1 MRDIFEQ
8 ICAQVS
14 EADNTIASAAKRKW
28 DCVAK
33 PIGSLGLLETALM
46 RVCAAQRRLVPVLEP
61 RAVAVFCADNGII
74 CEGVTQTGSEVTAI
88 VADNICKGQANIN
101 MMARCA
107 RCDVVAV
114 DVGMCSPI
122 ANPAL
127 INCSSA
133 RGTANF
139 AQGPAMTMDQ
149 LFNALNA
156 GCMVSERLVRGGYS
170 LLACGEMG
178 IGNTSAASAVSA
190 VLLDIDVEMVT
201 GPGAGLN
208 ADGLR
213 RKIAAVKQG
222 IKINCPDRDNIYDV
236 LSKVGSFDIAAMT
249 GFMIACAAQ
258 NVPVIID
265 GCISAAAALCAVRL
279 CPAVR
284 SYLIASHVSDEPAGK
299 LLLKELELDAPITA
313 GMRLGE
319 GTGAVAFMPLL
330 DMAFAVYT
338 QAASFESSG
347 VIPYTTF
354 GAVSQ

>member
-1 MRDIFEQ
+1 MHRILVT
-8 ICAQVS
+8 IISAVASCALSVS
-14 EADNTIASAAKRKW
+14 AGNAGIMAHA
-28 DCVAK
+28 
-33 PIGSLGLLETALM
+33 GSDESGALD
-46 RVCAAQRRLVPVLEP
+46 RLVSAMASSSVTFDYTYRFTPVSGPVLSGTGSVRFQGNSFIMKGNGLEIYCDGKC
-61 RAVAVFCADNGII
+61 RWTIDRSAREAVAESFDAGHPDYL
-74 CEGVTQTGSEVTAI
+74 
-88 VADNICKGQANIN
+88 
-101 MMARCA
+101 
-107 RCDVVAV
+107 
-114 DVGMCSPI
+114 

-127 INCSSA
+127 ISCSSA

-190 VLLDIDVEMVT
+190 ALLDIDVETVT

-222 IKINCPDRDNIYDV
+222 IKINCPDCDNIYDV

-299 LLLKELELDAPITA
+299 LLLKELELNAPITA